1 MLSSIT
7 KHGLEV
13 LIGVT
18 NLAEAA
24 YGAVRAAGWRYVD
37 LEDLGVP
44 DRYIDETGHF
54 FVNGEAAACVLTN
67 DEGRVVVSFRGK
79 DSPADWNDF
88 PRSRTAPTSTISC
101 RCCWR
106 SPAPTRAKAS
116 SSPAIASAARRFTS

>member
-24 YGAVRAAGWRYVD
+24 YGGVRAAGWHYVD
-37 LEDLGVP
+37 LEDIGVP

-88 PRSRTAPTSTISC
+88 PKVEDGTYIDYFMPLLLAVAGDLHERKHHRHRP
-101 RCCWR
+101 
-106 SPAPTRAKAS
+106 
-116 SSPAIASAARRFTS
+116 